1 MKLTPAFPPS
11 GTSLEPSVAM
21 QSISRLPRSAQA
33 LSGAL
38 ALIPGMEAPGSEKLL
53 SGFRAVLV
61 EQGPTAA
68 FQSLVR
74 QSAALQAVVK
84 TPVGRG
90 ALAAVVVGAAVGW
103 TAGSNAQKA
112 QALAT
117 ALKAIADQHLPAD
130 QTARQVGQVLREA
143 MFGRQRVATPTK
155 GDTSTAW
162 STPTH
167 PDTLAEARVKL
178 VRAKKALGESQEIL
192 RQSPRDP
199 DPDLRKIIQA
209 QTAVVAQ
216 LQAEVNTLERAQAPA
231 GGAQTTRPRQEVP
244 VVPPLPVVSNRTH
257 PVVPVEKLPQG
268 KPPPKTN
275 PLIDTKSRITRPPS
289 PTIPSEFDRSE
300 VGKQKVLVR
309 AGEET
314 RRERVDRYQKG
325 GPRKDA
331 LDGLT
336 GNLRKQVEADID
348 AIDRGRLPPG
358 GATGGREADTT
369 ASSADDAKPTRA
381 TRRSKT
387 DRLRSISRKILKD
400 RFDGKNVS
408 ARFISTVQRAG
419 DHSTTVAAPANDSD
433 LLTSGSPATVGDVKK
448 LLGGL
453 NNSIISIKKLRLRLV
468 VVTVESKGFRA
479 IHFTLRTSSK
489 GIDEITVG
497 EISTSGSRTPQRNV
511 ATNEVMPELDSRQPL
526 VGALLALKIC
536 QYAEQ
541 NNISGVSALAA
552 VGPANSESGDLAIQG
567 ARVWPTIGLDGP
579 IGEVNVMRVQKFLRN
594 NPAVAEKVGLRSV
607 TGKTRVLDL
616 VADST
621 GKLVPEAMEFWRTS
635 PNSYDGRFNL
645 SDKSSRSYLTY
656 QNALEDYGLK

>member
-1 MKLTPAFPPS
+1 MELISKLPAATQSTS
-11 GTSLEPSVAM
+11 GSLAFVPFESPVG
-21 QSISRLPRSAQA
+21 
-33 LSGAL
+33 SGN
-38 ALIPGMEAPGSEKLL
+38 LL
-53 SGFRAVLV
+53 SGFRAIAQKQGPVAAVQWLV
-61 EQGPTAA
+61 ESSGPLKALIKTPAG
-68 FQSLVR
+68 R
-74 QSAALQAVVK
+74 AALA
-84 TPVGRG
+84 T
-90 ALAAVVVGAAVGW
+90 AAVGFTVGW
-103 TAGSNAQKA
+103 VARSNAQKA
-112 QALAT
+112 QALAVG
-117 ALKAIADQHLPAD
+117 LKSIADQNLPAD
-130 QTARQVGQVLREA
+130 QIARQVGQMLQYVMLGDSR
-143 MFGRQRVATPTK
+143 TK
-155 GDTSTAW
+155 PPQTNTNPDWPTSTQ
-162 STPTH
+162 

-178 VRAKKALGESQEIL
+178 VRAKQRLTESKELL
-192 RQSPRDP
+192 RQSPR

-216 LQAEVNTLERAQAPA
+216 LQAKVNTLESAQAPA

-244 VVPPLPVVSNRTH
+244 LVPPLPTVSNRTH

-268 KPPPKTN
+268 KPSPKTN

-300 VGKQKVLVR
+300 VGKQKVLDR
-309 AGEET
+309 AGEAT

-336 GNLRKQVEADID
+336 GNLRKQVEAGID

-358 GATGGREADTT
+358 GATGGRKAEAT

-387 DRLRSISRKILKD
+387 ERLRSISRKILKD

-497 EISTSGSRTPQRNV
+497 EISTSGSRKPQRNV

-552 VGPANSESGDLAIQG
+552 VGPANSESGDLATQG

-656 QNALEDYGLK
+656 QRALEDYGLK